1 MIMQA
6 IKNQNRKNSSG
17 FDNVPHDAAEVIDF
31 WWLVGPTMWFA
42 KDAAFDRVFRERFLP
57 LHEAAARGDCD
68 DWAATPYGALAL
80 LVLLDQFP
88 RNAFRGTPRMYAT
101 DKKARRIAAE
111 AVDAGFQHEVHPS
124 WRLFFALPFA
134 HSENLADQDRS
145 VALSREIG
153 PADTIRA
160 EHHRDIVRGFGRFP
174 HRNAILGR
182 QMRPEE
188 QRFLD
193 DGGFAG

>member
-6 IKNQNRKNSSG
+6 LKIPNRKNSTG
-17 FDNVPHDAAEVIDF
+17 YEELPHEAAEVIDF

-57 LHEAAARGDCD
+57 VHEAAAAGNCD
-68 DWAATPYGALAL
+68 DWASTPYGALAL
-80 LVLLDQFP
+80 LVMLDQFP

-101 DKKARRIAAE
+101 DQKARSVAAD
-111 AVDAGFQHEVHPS
+111 AIDAGFQHEVHPS
-124 WRLFFALPFA
+124 WQVFFALPFA
-134 HSENLADQDRS
+134 HSENPVDQDRS
-145 VALSREIG
+145 VALAREIG
-153 PADTIRA
+153 PSDTRRA
-160 EHHRDIVRGFGRFP
+160 EHHRDIVRRFGRFP
-174 HRNAILGR
+174 HRNPILGR
-182 QMRPEE
+182 QMLPEE